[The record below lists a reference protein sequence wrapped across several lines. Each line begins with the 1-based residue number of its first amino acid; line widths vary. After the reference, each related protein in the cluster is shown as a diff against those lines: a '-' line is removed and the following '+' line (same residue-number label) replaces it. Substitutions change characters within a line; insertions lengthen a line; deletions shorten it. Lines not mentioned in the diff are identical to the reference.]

1 VADPDLDSD
10 ARDTR
15 DDWALAF
22 VLLRARGYRPK
33 LTVGIAV
40 GDYLCSA
47 TKLVYVETIAGDRAV
62 VEDCA
67 TGELITVPVH
77 MLIAMRAV
85 TP

>member
-1 VADPDLDSD
+1 MRWNSAKQMGTSI
-10 ARDTR
+10 
-15 DDWALAF
+15 
-22 VLLRARGYRPK
+22 
-33 LTVGIAV
+33 GIAV

-47 TKLVYVETIAGDRAV
+47 TKLMYVESVAGDRAV

-77 MLIAMRAV
+77 VLLAMRPV